1 MSPPLTNTDN
11 NYFGPLYVKYNT
23 NYKKVWVCLST
34 YITVSAVYLELVE
47 DMSAELFLEGLR
59 RFIARIGKPDEII
72 SDNATSFKAGKT
84 IDIAWKDII
93 SDPQVNSEKRTKWY
107 FIIELSPWMG
117 GEDSMKDLQE
127 RQKMA
132 MKMSI
137 GKMHLIQTQLQTMIT
152 EFEGTENSQPLVDA
166 ENDLENQIR
175 KMELQHSQIKMEM
188 TQMIQTTKMNK

>member
-1 MSPPLTNTDN
+1 
-11 NYFGPLYVKYNT
+11 
-23 NYKKVWVCLST
+23 
-34 YITVSAVYLELVE
+34 
-47 DMSAELFLEGLR
+47 
-59 RFIARIGKPDEII
+59 
-72 SDNATSFKAGKT
+72 
-84 IDIAWKDII
+84 
-93 SDPQVNSEKRTKWY
+93 
-107 FIIELSPWMG
+107 MG

-152 EFEGTENSQPLVDA
+152 EFEGIENSQPLVDA

-175 KMELQHSQIKMEM
+175 KTELQHSQIKMEM